1 MNPLTLAQEIIDGRR
16 ITREDDLSF
25 FLTCD
30 LDELCEG
37 ADRIREACI
46 GDKVDLCSIING
58 RSGRCPEDCKYC
70 AQSAHHHT
78 SCEVYNFLPEEK
90 ILAIDADPAIGLA
103 TALGIEPE
111 LTLDDIRNEI
121 VANVEDGNTKEAM
134 ELLSESRYKIA
145 EAIVEK
151 EGFAFLAIGRP
162 ESAGCYC
169 RINSYLKEVI
179 TMISEQ
185 FDYVVIDGEAGI
197 EQINRRVMEK
207 VTHLLLISD
216 TSKKGLEVIKTIENV
231 AMELVKYDRIGLIVN
246 RVEDPAMIERL
257 DTRGLELLAAIP
269 SDKKLALYDFEGRS
283 IMELPEESPVVVNVR
298 DAMQKFGILP

>member
-1 MNPLTLAQEIIDGRR
+1 MSRETKIIALTGKGGVGK
-16 ITREDDLSF
+16 T
-25 FLTCD
+25 
-30 LDELCEG
+30 
-37 ADRIREACI
+37 
-46 GDKVDLCSIING
+46 SI
-58 RSGRCPEDCKYC
+58 SAALVKLLVEEFPEK
-70 AQSAHHHT
+70 
-78 SCEVYNFLPEEK
+78 K

-216 TSKKGLEVIKTIENV
+216 TSKKRLEVIKTIENV

-246 RVEDPAMIERL
+246 RVEDLAMIERL

>member
-1 MNPLTLAQEIIDGRR
+1 MSRETKIIALTGKGGVGK
-16 ITREDDLSF
+16 T
-25 FLTCD
+25 
-30 LDELCEG
+30 
-37 ADRIREACI
+37 
-46 GDKVDLCSIING
+46 SI
-58 RSGRCPEDCKYC
+58 SAALVKLLVEEFPEK
-70 AQSAHHHT
+70 
-78 SCEVYNFLPEEK
+78 K

-257 DTRGLELLAAIP
+257 DPEVWSFWQRSRQTKNWHCMILKDAALW
-269 SDKKLALYDFEGRS
+269 SF
-283 IMELPEESPVVVNVR
+283 
-298 DAMQKFGILP
+298 QKNHLW

>member
-1 MNPLTLAQEIIDGRR
+1 MSRETKIIALTGKGGVGK
-16 ITREDDLSF
+16 T
-25 FLTCD
+25 
-30 LDELCEG
+30 
-37 ADRIREACI
+37 
-46 GDKVDLCSIING
+46 SI
-58 RSGRCPEDCKYC
+58 
-70 AQSAHHHT
+70 SAALVKLLV
-78 SCEVYNFLPEEK
+78 EEFPEEK

-103 TALGIEPE
+103 TALGIEPK

-179 TMISEQ
+179 TMIS
-185 FDYVVIDGEAGI
+185 
-197 EQINRRVMEK
+197 
-207 VTHLLLISD
+207 
-216 TSKKGLEVIKTIENV
+216 
-231 AMELVKYDRIGLIVN
+231 ELVKYDRIGLIVN

-298 DAMQKFGILP
+298 DAMQKFGILL